1 MDTVATTANQ
11 IPVVGKPQPNISIQQ
26 IPQQIAQQSIAQPI
40 PQPIINLPIASQ
52 TIQISP
58 TSNLKL
64 ASQSAIQ
71 QSIQQP
77 LSQTQQIQQAPP
89 TPVTIK
95 VPIPIPHPS
104 GPSSNSPADMNKLFN
119 EMKNSKKPYMT
130 IKMKTPKKS
139 LLSEALDF
147 FTNNERYSL

>member
-11 IPVVGKPQPNISIQQ
+11 IPVVGKPQPNIPIQQ
-26 IPQQIAQQSIAQPI
+26 IPQQIAQQSLAQPI
-40 PQPIINLPIASQ
+40 PQTITTLPVSSQ
-52 TIQISP
+52 TIQVTP
-58 TSNLKL
+58 TSNFKIL
-64 ASQSAIQ
+64 SQSAV

-77 LSQTQQIQQAPP
+77 LSQTHAIQPAPP

-104 GPSSNSPADMNKLFN
+104 GAASNSPADMNKLFN

-139 LLSEALDF
+139 LLSEALNF
-147 FTNNERYSL
+147 FTNSERYR

>member
-11 IPVVGKPQPNISIQQ
+11 IPLVGKPQPNIPIQQ
-26 IPQQIAQQSIAQPI
+26 IPQQITQQSLPQPI
-40 PQPIINLPIASQ
+40 PSPIITNIPVASQ

-58 TSNLKL
+58 TSNVKV
-64 ASQSAIQ
+64 ASQSVI

-77 LSQTQQIQQAPP
+77 LLQTQAIQPAPP

-104 GPSSNSPADMNKLFN
+104 GAASNSPADMNKLFN

-147 FTNNERYSL
+147 FTNNER